1 MILTFFILKETGGE
15 SAEPIYADLSS
26 SLGDLEIENTEFSQ
40 IMTQN
45 YGQWS
50 GIVCALFLLGSSSVL
65 YSAAI
70 VQACS

>member
-15 SAEPIYADLSS
+15 SAEPVYADLSS

-45 YGQWS
+45 YGQ
-50 GIVCALFLLGSSSVL
+50 
-65 YSAAI
+65 
-70 VQACS
+70 